1 MGGFIIVHILR
12 CRDLGFNDDF
22 IVVDNDP
29 AKVKEKMREHIMDK
43 HKEEFEQLADF
54 HKEEIMSKMD
64 FLLKRG
70 CGCGVLK
77 L

>member
-1 MGGFIIVHILR
+1 MR

>member
-1 MGGFIIVHILR
+1 MVHIMK

-22 IVVDNDP
+22 LIIDEDP
-29 AKVKEKMREHIMDK
+29 DVVKEKMAEHIK
-43 HKEEFEQLADF
+43 TVHKDEFEDMSDF
-54 HKEEIMSKMD
+54 HQDEIMSKMD
-64 FLLKRG
+64 FLLRRG

>member
-1 MGGFIIVHILR
+1 MIHIIK

-29 AKVKEKMREHIMDK
+29 KKAKEKMMEHLK
-43 HKEEFEQLADF
+43 KAHKEEFEELSDF
-54 HKEEIMSKMD
+54 HQEEIISKID